1 MANPNGR
8 ENPSVLTSLD
18 ADGNA
23 AGSYRGRPPNL
34 ILTVD
39 EPSCLERP
47 GSPLATEIQP
57 FNKKGRSLA
66 ENETDVPMGDRVE
79 ARTGAFGRDPLVVA
93 DSKNGDGGSGE
104 NSQQPTPSFRDK
116 LLGTTSAQWVRAP
129 SRRRRNVPPKKD
141 VGSGAG
147 RVSRSGGSGS
157 RFSVIA
163 DVQES
168 AAADEDFVHVNQPT
182 TNHGVR
188 SGGGVVLRERED
200 SPLREDQP
208 KGATDERV
216 EGGQLRQAA
225 PVQMASQG
233 RVVVAKS
240 SLPAATN
247 VAVHVMDSASLSS
260 SRTMKG
266 RVLLSSIRGTTS
278 KMIMKK
284 PGAPPIPKNMAPK
297 QRKKEGRTA
306 LHPTLEAGL
315 SNLMED
321 LEQATILEVSR
332 LGSSPPQGVGDG
344 DHVVW
349 EHNSAF
355 EQEVLDQIAAIQ
367 PPQGWLDSDTPGWRW
382 TVSRQFT
389 TASAY
394 AFIMDTDPS
403 SIDPIW
409 NKIWTARGL
418 WRRVLQPAFLSDFLH
433 MPFDEWLRNNIG
445 HSIDTPLYG
454 PRWEARFAVFC
465 WLLWKDRCSA
475 VLGSDYNPKVDIL
488 FRGNRLVDECI
499 QGAANKFQV
508 SRHEQP
514 PTPHWCLP
522 IPGWVKEVI
531 QILQRTSPSL
541 SSTGLVASI
550 LRLTEHNWELVIR
563 HIPRE
568 GNALADSLSKWGR
581 IHSPET
587 VILDHPPSTLYALVN
602 ADKGSGLRDPQMVQ
616 DWLRDANA
624 ACFNL
629 RTDPGG

>member
-116 LLGTTSAQWVRAP
+116 LLGTTSAQWEVCGITSNVETTVVAGSTPRNSDDLFGPWMQAP

-355 EQEVLDQIAAIQ
+355 EQV
-367 PPQGWLDSDTPGWRW
+367 PTSDM
-382 TVSRQFT
+382 QF
-389 TASAY
+389 
-394 AFIMDTDPS
+394 
-403 SIDPIW
+403 
-409 NKIWTARGL
+409 
-418 WRRVLQPAFLSDFLH
+418 
-433 MPFDEWLRNNIG
+433 
-445 HSIDTPLYG
+445 
-454 PRWEARFAVFC
+454 
-465 WLLWKDRCSA
+465 
-475 VLGSDYNPKVDIL
+475 
-488 FRGNRLVDECI
+488 
-499 QGAANKFQV
+499 
-508 SRHEQP
+508 
-514 PTPHWCLP
+514 
-522 IPGWVKEVI
+522 
-531 QILQRTSPSL
+531 
-541 SSTGLVASI
+541 
-550 LRLTEHNWELVIR
+550 
-563 HIPRE
+563 
-568 GNALADSLSKWGR
+568 
-581 IHSPET
+581 
-587 VILDHPPSTLYALVN
+587 
-602 ADKGSGLRDPQMVQ
+602 
-616 DWLRDANA
+616 
-624 ACFNL
+624 
-629 RTDPGG
+629 